1 MTVMSTSDLRPLVL
15 RNDLAELS
23 RLESWIRGLSSGV
36 SPGVQFAI
44 QLCVEETVANIIM
57 YGGGKDDLSEISV
70 EIERTDD
77 GTLIARVEDTG
88 RQFDPTQ
95 FTPPVLAKSLTE
107 AKVGNLGIHLVRS
120 FASGMHYERQDDHNR
135 LTLRFIEPQY
145 DLPTTLT

>member
-107 AKVGNLGIHLVRS
+107 AKSVISVS
-120 FASGMHYERQDDHNR
+120 TWYAVSPAACIMSAK
-135 LTLRFIEPQY
+135 
-145 DLPTTLT
+145 TTTIG